1 MLKRKQELQS
11 AKQTAASVN
20 NAILQHNA
28 KLTSPGRHQIL
39 ITASVYQDVY
49 YIAKPK
55 EHRKM
60 NKVANSRPC
69 IVYVVM

>member
-11 AKQTAASVN
+11 AKQAAASVN

-49 YIAKPK
+49 Y
-55 EHRKM
+55 
-60 NKVANSRPC
+60 
-69 IVYVVM
+69 